1 MNDASNHVTFFFFN
15 KYKYILYTFY
25 RYEASDPEVTP
36 ISALK
41 QHGLE
46 VLKERI
52 EEAVVKY
59 TGKQTMTLKVQLNTP
74 QLA

>member
-1 MNDASNHVTFFFFN
+1 MFRRFEV
-15 KYKYILYTFY
+15 
-25 RYEASDPEVTP
+25 SDPEVIP

-46 VLKERI
+46 VLKEKI
-52 EEAVVKY
+52 EDAVVKY
-59 TGKQTMTLKVQLNTP
+59 TGKQIMTLKVQLNSS

>member
-1 MNDASNHVTFFFFN
+1 MSEIF
-15 KYKYILYTFY
+15 YYYYLICLYTFY
-25 RYEASDPEVTP
+25 RYEASDPEVTA

-46 VLKERI
+46 VLKEKI

>member
-1 MNDASNHVTFFFFN
+1 MFHRFEV
-15 KYKYILYTFY
+15 
-25 RYEASDPEVTP
+25 SDPEVIP

-46 VLKERI
+46 VLKEKI

-59 TGKQTMTLKVQLNTP
+59 TGKQIMTLKVQLNSP